1 MKNITTFILF
11 ILSSLV
17 SAHIFAQ
24 TPAAEKYRE
33 PDLRF
38 STYKIADDYYASFS
52 GTVNVNENISI
63 DATLD
68 SSGYL
73 EIGAAYGD
81 LVFDIAYA
89 EGYLNYG
96 RTDTTDI
103 YTVGMFA
110 GLPLGED
117 LMVFANT
124 AYDWRRTQDN
134 IAGAGNWG
142 FFDEEEWKNTLG
154 LSYTIQ
160 QWVTLSSTYN
170 VDYLTASANQVDNN
184 IATSWDATMTFNTP
198 WLSPYIK
205 YSKGNYRVTPEQ
217 QRKSQDNV
225 ELGFNFN
232 F

>member
-1 MKNITTFILF
+1 MLVT
-11 ILSSLV
+11 LSSTN
-17 SAHIFAQ
+17 IFAQ
-24 TPAAEKYRE
+24 TPSIDKYRE

-38 STYKIADDYYASFS
+38 STYKIDDDYYASFS
-52 GTVNVNENISI
+52 GTINVDNNISI

-73 EIGAAYGD
+73 EIGTAYGD
-81 LVFDIAYA
+81 LIFDLAYA

-103 YTVGMFA
+103 YTVGMFS

-117 LMVFANT
+117 LMLFANT

-134 IAGAGNWG
+134 LAGAGNWG
-142 FFDEEEWKNTLG
+142 LFDEEEWKNTLG
-154 LSYTIQ
+154 VSYTVH
-160 QWVTLSSTYN
+160 QWLTLSSTYN
-170 VDYLTASANQVDNN
+170 VDYLTDSAEPVDDKV
-184 IATSWDATMTFNTP
+184 ATSWDATITLNSP

-217 QRKSQDNV
+217 QRRSQDNV
-225 ELGFNFN
+225 EIGLNFN

>member
-1 MKNITTFILF
+1 MKKIPSLIFFTLSTLISTHIL
-11 ILSSLV
+11 
-17 SAHIFAQ
+17 AQ
-24 TPAAEKYRE
+24 TPSADKYRE
-33 PDLRF
+33 PDLSF
-38 STYKIADDYYASFS
+38 SSYKIDDNYYASFS
-52 GTVNVNENISI
+52 GTVNVDENIAI

-81 LVFDIAYA
+81 LIFDTAYA
-89 EGYLNYG
+89 ESYLNYG

-103 YTVGMFA
+103 YTVGIFT
-110 GLPLGED
+110 GLPLGEN

-134 IAGAGNWG
+134 IAGVGHLGIFN
-142 FFDEEEWKNTLG
+142 EEEWKNTVG
-154 LSYTIQ
+154 LSYTAR
-160 QWVTLSSTYN
+160 QWLTLSSTYSI
-170 VDYLTASANQVDNN
+170 DYLTDSANQVDDN
-184 IATSWDATMTFNTP
+184 IATSWDATVTFNTP
-198 WLSPYIK
+198 WLSPYVK

-225 ELGFNFN
+225 EIGFNFN